1 MLHYDATRLSSN
13 EILNENLMTHPK
25 YLRSHRIKTI
35 SDEQKIAIQ
44 RMAQADIKLLSVN
57 FEEKILANSKTAQ
70 ILLDKEVATID
81 NAMTYYLCELI
92 RELNELL

>member
-1 MLHYDATRLSSN
+1 
-13 EILNENLMTHPK
+13 
-25 YLRSHRIKTI
+25 
-35 SDEQKIAIQ
+35 
-44 RMAQADIKLLSVN
+44 MAQADIKLLVVN